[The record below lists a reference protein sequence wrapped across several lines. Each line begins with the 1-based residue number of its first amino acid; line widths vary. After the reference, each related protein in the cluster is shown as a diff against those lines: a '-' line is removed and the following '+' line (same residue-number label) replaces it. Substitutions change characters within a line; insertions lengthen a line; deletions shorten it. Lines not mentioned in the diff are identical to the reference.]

1 VVAGPA
7 GPASAPVLRSD
18 PPLVL
23 RPAGDAVHLAQAA
36 AGPLGGD
43 DLELDVEVP
52 AGRFLRLR
60 AVAATLVLPS
70 TCGRPARVTL
80 RAEVADGGALE
91 VLLEPVVVADGAGVE
106 LLTQVQ
112 LGAGSRL
119 LWREEVVLGRYGE
132 RGGRA
137 TTRIDVV
144 RAGHPL
150 LRTGSDLCG
159 GDPVTHG
166 PSVLGS
172 HRAVGSLLAVSQ
184 GNAAQPVRPE
194 RSSAELALPGDG
206 TLLTVAADG
215 ALALRRRLDE
225 HLVGL
230 RERARAQPQPAGRRG
245 TMESIPSQ

>member
-7 GPASAPVLRSD
+7 GRASAPVLRSD
-18 PPLVL
+18 PPVVL
-23 RPAGDAVHLAQAA
+23 RPAGDAMHLAQAA

-70 TCGRPARVTL
+70 PCGRPARITL
-80 RAEVADGGALE
+80 RARVADDAALE
-91 VLLEPVVVADGAGVE
+91 VFLEPVVVADGAGVE
-106 LLTQVQ
+106 LLTRVE
-112 LGAGSRL
+112 LGARSRL

-144 RAGHPL
+144 RGGHPL

-159 GDPVTHG
+159 GHPVTHG
-166 PSVLGS
+166 PSVLAS
-172 HRAVGSLLAVSQ
+172 HRAVGSLLAVGHGDAS
-184 GNAAQPVRPE
+184 QPVRPE

-215 ALALRRRLDE
+215 ALAMRRRLDA
-225 HLVGL
+225 HLAVV

-245 TMESIPSQ
+245 TMAWIPSQ